1 MAFINRKYKDSV
13 FTDLFGSDIKA
24 KKNFL
29 ELYNALSGSDY
40 KLNEVSLERKV
51 IEQSLYKTFNNDVSW
66 EIDGKLIVLMHF
78 TKKIPVNW
86 NLS

>member
-66 EIDGKLIVLMHF
+66 EIDGKLIVLMHS
-78 TKKIPVNW
+78 TKKIPASL